1 MLIVLALVALA
12 ITAGLIVDAQQHMR
26 SVRRQ
31 QWRSEAA
38 ISEMQL
44 AAQIRAQF
52 AAGQAL
58 AENVVEGGTST
69 VRAVHKGIAGI
80 PFGILESIP
89 VTRDTTRIV
98 RKIHDAISDGVYGGI
113 SATNKALHQ
122 AARNA
127 AARSRLPREGDAPDE
142 LPPADLDDKQK
153 SVDS

>member
-1 MLIVLALVALA
+1 MFVVLALLALA
-12 ITAGLIVDAQQHMR
+12 ITAALIVDARHRLRLIQ
-26 SVRRQ
+26 RQ

-38 ISEMQL
+38 VSEMQL
-44 AAQIRAQF
+44 AAQIKAQF

-127 AARSRLPREGDAPDE
+127 AARPRMPREGDATDE
-142 LPPADLDDKQK
+142 PPVDPANKQK
-153 SVDS
+153 

>member
-1 MLIVLALVALA
+1 MPVVLALLALA
-12 ITAGLIVDAQQHMR
+12 VAATLIAGMQRRLREVQ
-26 SVRRQ
+26 RQ

-38 ISEMQL
+38 LSEMQL
-44 AAQIRAQF
+44 VAQIKAQF
-52 AAGQAL
+52 AAGQVL

-122 AARNA
+122 AARHA
-127 AARSRLPREGDAPDE
+127 ASRSRQPLDGDVGGE
-142 LPPADLDDKQK
+142 LPPNDPTDKQK
-153 SVDS
+153 

>member
-1 MLIVLALVALA
+1 MPDMLAVLALLSALIA
-12 ITAGLIVDAQQHMR
+12 AGLIVGVQRRLQA
-26 SVRRQ
+26 VRRLQ
-31 QWRSEAA
+31 IRNDAA
-38 ISEMQL
+38 ISELQLMAEIRSQL
-44 AAQIRAQF
+44 AA
-52 AAGQAL
+52 GQVI
-58 AENVVEGGTST
+58 AENVVAGGTST

-127 AARSRLPREGDAPDE
+127 AAKSQIQRDAAGE
-142 LPPADLDDKQK
+142 LPKDSPNKKK

>member
-1 MLIVLALVALA
+1 MIAVVALFSLLLA
-12 ITAGLIVDAQQHMR
+12 AGLVIDMQRRLR

-31 QWRSEAA
+31 QLRNDAAVSELQLMAQIRS
-38 ISEMQL
+38 QL
-44 AAQIRAQF
+44 AA
-52 AAGQAL
+52 GQVI

-127 AARSRLPREGDAPDE
+127 ATKPQMRRDASEKLPKDPS
-142 LPPADLDDKQK
+142 DKQK
-153 SVDS
+153 

>member
-1 MLIVLALVALA
+1 MFLVLAILTLA
-12 ITAGLIVDAQQHMR
+12 IGAALIANAQRRLRLIQ
-26 SVRRQ
+26 RQ

-38 ISEMQL
+38 ASELQL
-44 AAQIRAQF
+44 AAQIKAQLV
-52 AAGQAL
+52 AGQAL

-127 AARSRLPREGDAPDE
+127 AARSRLPGDGDAAGE
-142 LPPADLDDKQK
+142 LPPTNPPDKQK
-153 SVDS
+153 

>member
-1 MLIVLALVALA
+1 MLVVLALLA
-12 ITAGLIVDAQQHMR
+12 FSIAATLFAGVQRRLRGVQ
-26 SVRRQ
+26 RQ
-31 QWRSEAA
+31 QWRNEAA
-38 ISEMQL
+38 LSEMQL
-44 AAQIRAQF
+44 VAQIKAQL
-52 AAGQAL
+52 AAGQVL

-127 AARSRLPREGDAPDE
+127 AARSKLPRDGDATDE
-142 LPPADLDDKQK
+142 LSPMDPTNKQK
-153 SVDS
+153 

>member
-1 MLIVLALVALA
+1 MVAVIALLSLLIA
-12 ITAGLIVDAQQHMR
+12 AGLIVDVQRR
-26 SVRRQ
+26 SWRVQRQ
-31 QWRSEAA
+31 NLRNEAA
-38 ISEMQL
+38 VSELQLIAQIRSQL
-44 AAQIRAQF
+44 AA
-52 AAGQAL
+52 GQTI

-127 AARSRLPREGDAPDE
+127 SSKPQLKRDDDVAGE
-142 LPPADLDDKQK
+142 LPKDLPDSQK
-153 SVDS
+153 

>member
-1 MLIVLALVALA
+1 MFTALALVVLA
-12 ITAGLIVDAQQHMR
+12 IAAGLIVDTQRRMR
-26 SVRRQ
+26 RVQRQ

-44 AAQIRAQF
+44 VAQIRSQLAT
-52 AAGQAL
+52 GQVI

-98 RKIHDAISDGVYGGI
+98 RKIHDAISDGVYDGI

-127 AARSRLPREGDAPDE
+127 AARSRLPRDGDAAGE
-142 LPPADLDDKQK
+142 LPPTDPGDKK
-153 SVDS
+153 